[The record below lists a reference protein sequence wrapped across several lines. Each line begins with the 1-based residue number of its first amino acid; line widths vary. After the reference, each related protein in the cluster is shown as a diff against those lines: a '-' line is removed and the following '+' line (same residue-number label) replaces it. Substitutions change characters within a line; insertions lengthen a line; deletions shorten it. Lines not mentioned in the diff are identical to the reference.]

1 MASVPGYELLEPLES
16 AGRGAVLVFVAKE
29 RRSGRT
35 CELSVLETP
44 DPPPVDQEDRQLRFL
59 DEGRRFLGFK
69 HSNVARIYDV
79 GSSGGTAWIAQE
91 IVDGQSLHDV
101 LERSGE
107 RLPVET
113 AVAIGIQLAAALA
126 ALADAELVH
135 RDVNPKTIL
144 VSKDGRLVL
153 GGLGLGIESSYERLN
168 QGDVPH
174 GGVDYLSPE
183 QVDGEGVVDP
193 RTDVYGLGATLYRCL
208 TGRVPHSGSTLFT
221 RLRAIAHDTP
231 PDVRAIAPDV
241 PDELAL
247 CVGRFMEWDAD
258 DRPLSKDTLMYL
270 RHVVAL
276 LDVVDEGWDRAVL
289 AGLLLELEEDA
300 VAEADSA
307 SITVRL
313 RGTDRTID
321 RCMSPGDVLDVGRA
335 QSAAVS
341 LAFAW
346 VSRRHARIERRP
358 EGIVLVDL
366 GSSNGITHNGGK
378 LEKKASVLLAHGDM
392 VAFGKSAFQVL
403 FLEAAKAV
411 SDRRCVSC
419 GQDLGHDPDD
429 EGAERVCLRCQ
440 VRGDADR
447 EAAEHRIRLAL
458 EEARFEVVDRLD
470 VEGAFKR
477 FHVKRRKKKFIASAM
492 ELGQRT
498 AKPLADASAAAFSV
512 VHPQVIPTVD
522 IEARSGIL
530 IVISESHPG
539 KTLET
544 LVKKQGP
551 LGPQA
556 VVNLGKELARIVHEL
571 MTQGVSPP
579 LLRPETILLDGK
591 GAPRLLD
598 VGLAPGLLEAARTR
612 SGWAPQPCYEPNE
625 LMGGQPPKPSAFVF
639 SIGATLSYS
648 ITGIPVAETR
658 GGERYDHLPLT
669 MVAKV
674 PRALALILS
683 RATAPDPSNRYASPA
698 DLLRALAGLTVHD
711 ASGEGDPTLSSDE
724 KTWASGERN
733 PFDPNWLP

>member
-1 MASVPGYELLEPLES
+1 MVSVPGYELLEPLES
-16 AGRGAVLVFVAKE
+16 VARGAVLVYVAKE

-35 CELSVLETP
+35 CELSILETP
-44 DPPPVDQEDRQLRFL
+44 EPPPPDQEDRQLRFL
-59 DEGRRFLGFK
+59 DEGRRFLGFS
-69 HSNVARIYDV
+69 HTNVARIYDV
-79 GSSGGTAWIAQE
+79 GSRGGTAWIAQE
-91 IVDGQSLHDV
+91 IVDGRSLHDV
-101 LERSGE
+101 LESTGE

-113 AVAIGIQLAAALA
+113 GVAIGIQLASALD
-126 ALADAELVH
+126 ALADVELVH

-144 VSKDGRLVL
+144 VSKDGRVVL

-168 QGDVPH
+168 HGDVPH

-183 QVDGEGVVDP
+183 QVDGEGVVGP

-231 PDVRAIAPDV
+231 PDVREVAPDV

-247 CVGRFMEWDAD
+247 CVARFMEWDAD

-276 LDVVDEGWDRAVL
+276 LDVVDENWDRAVL
-289 AGLLLELEEDA
+289 AGLLLELKEDDA
-300 VAEADSA
+300 AEADSA
-307 SITVRL
+307 SVTLRL

-321 RCMSPGDVLDVGRA
+321 RCMSPGDVIDVGRA
-335 QSAAVS
+335 KSAGIS

-346 VSRRHARIERRP
+346 VSRRHAQIERRP
-358 EGIVLVDL
+358 EGVVLVDL
-366 GSSNGITHNGGK
+366 GSSNGVTHNGGK
-378 LEKKASVLLAHGDM
+378 LAKKSEVLLANGDM

-411 SDRRCVSC
+411 SDRRCASC
-419 GQDLGHDPDD
+419 GQDVGHDPED

-440 VRGDADR
+440 VRADADR

-458 EEARFEVVDRLD
+458 EEARFEVVDRLA

-477 FHVKRRKKKFIASAM
+477 FRVKRRKKAFIASAM

-498 AKPLADASAAAFSV
+498 AKPLADASSAAFGVS
-512 VHPQVIPTVD
+512 HPQVIPTVD

-530 IVISESHPG
+530 IVVSESHPG
-539 KTLET
+539 RTLET
-544 LVKKQGP
+544 LVQEQGP
-551 LGPQA
+551 LAPQA
-556 VVNLGKELARIVHEL
+556 VVNLGKELARILHEL

-579 LLRPETILLDGK
+579 LLRPETILLDTG

-612 SGWAPQPCYEPNE
+612 SGWAPQPCYEPEE
-625 LMGGQPPKPSAFVF
+625 LTSGQSLSPPTIVF
-639 SIGATLSYS
+639 SLGASLSYAT
-648 ITGIPVAETR
+648 TGTPVAETR
-658 GGERYDHLPLT
+658 AGERYDHLPLT
-669 MVAKV
+669 MVAQV
-674 PRALALILS
+674 PRALALILARS
-683 RATAPDPSNRYASPA
+683 TAPNPSDRYPTPA
-698 DLLRALAGLTVHD
+698 DLLRALAGLTLSE
-711 ASGEGDPTLSSDE
+711 AGGEGDPTLSSDE
-724 KTWASGERN
+724 QTWASGERN
-733 PFDPNWLP
+733 PFDPNWLK